1 MLTERQVLILKSII
15 LLYTSYGNP
24 IGSKTLM
31 NEAGMKFSSATIRN
45 EMVRLEELGF
55 IEKTHSSSGRIPSIK
70 GYRFYVDHLVHPTE
84 IQKKDIVTIKQSF
97 SNTFHQ
103 LDEIVVQS
111 AEVLSQLTSYTAIS
125 LGPELKDSKL
135 TGFRLVPLNEHRV
148 MVILVT
154 DKGHVENQVFSLP
167 KTIQPS
173 DLEKMVKIFNE
184 RLVGHTLMEVF
195 QKLKTE
201 MPILIN
207 KYAKSAEGMLTIL
220 DDVILQAGRDQIHVG
235 GRMNMLDYSIG
246 LDVEKFKS
254 IYSLMEDQHD
264 LAHLLTP
271 YHSGIEVRIGQ
282 ELDDE
287 LFDEFSLI
295 TASYNV
301 MGYGTGLI
309 ALLGPTSM
317 PYSKMISLV
326 DVFRNELSK
335 KIVDYYRSM
344 ED

>member
-1 MLTERQVLILKSII
+1 MLTERQILILKSII
-15 LLYTSYGNP
+15 ILYTNYGTP

-31 NEAGMKFSSATIRN
+31 TEAGLEFSSATIRN
-45 EMVRLEELGF
+45 EMVHLEELGF

-70 GYRFYVDHLVHPTE
+70 GYRFYVDHLIHPME
-84 IQKKDIVTIKQSF
+84 IQKKDLMTIKNSF
-97 SNTFHQ
+97 SNDFHQ

-125 LGPELKDSKL
+125 LGPELKESKL

-167 KTIQPS
+167 RTIQPS
-173 DLEKMVKIFNE
+173 DLEKMVNIFNE
-184 RLVGHTLMEVF
+184 QLVGHTLIEVF
-195 QKLKTE
+195 RKLETE
-201 MPILIN
+201 IPILIN
-207 KYAKSAEGMLTIL
+207 KYAKSAAGIVTIL
-220 DDVILQAGRDQIHVG
+220 DNIILQAGRDQIHVG
-235 GRMNMLDYSIG
+235 GRMNMLDYSMG
-246 LDVEKFKS
+246 LGVEKFKS

-271 YHSGIEVRIGQ
+271 HHDGIEVRIGQ
-282 ELDDE
+282 ELDED
-287 LFDEFSLI
+287 LLSEFSLI
-295 TASYNV
+295 TAGYHV
-301 MGYGTGLI
+301 RGYGTGLI

-335 KIVDYYRSM
+335 KVMDYYHSM

>member
-1 MLTERQVLILKSII
+1 MLTERQILILKSII
-15 LLYTSYGNP
+15 FLYTNYGTP

-31 NEAGMKFSSATIRN
+31 NEAGLSYSSATIRN
-45 EMVRLEELGF
+45 EMVHLEVLGF

-70 GYRFYVDHLVHPTE
+70 GYRFYVDHLIHPIE
-84 IQKKDIVTIKQSF
+84 IQKKDLITIKKSF
-97 SNTFHQ
+97 SNEFHH
-103 LDEIVVQS
+103 LDEIVIQS
-111 AEVLSQLTSYTAIS
+111 VELLSQLTSYTAIS
-125 LGPELKDSKL
+125 LGPELKDSRL
-135 TGFRLVPLNEHRV
+135 TGFRLVPLTENKV

-154 DKGHVENQVFSLP
+154 DKGHVENQMFSLP
-167 KTIQPS
+167 KTIQPK
-173 DLEKMVKIFNE
+173 DLEKMVTIFNE
-184 RLVGHTLMEVF
+184 RLVGHTLIEVF
-195 QKLKTE
+195 KKLETE
-201 MPILIN
+201 IPALIN
-207 KYAKSAEGMLTIL
+207 KYAKSAVGISSAL
-220 DDVILQAGRDQIHVG
+220 DTFILQAGRDQIHVG
-235 GRMNMLDYSIG
+235 GKMNMLDYSNG
-246 LDVEKFKS
+246 MNVEKFKL

-271 YHSGIEVRIGQ
+271 PQSGIEVKIGQ

-287 LFDEFSLI
+287 RFEGFSLI

-301 MGYGTGLI
+301 IGYGTGMI

-335 KIVDYYRSM
+335 KVIDYYHTM

>member
-1 MLTERQVLILKSII
+1 MLTERQILILKSII
-15 LLYTSYGNP
+15 FLYTNYGTP

-31 NEAGMKFSSATIRN
+31 NEAGLSYSSATIRN
-45 EMVRLEELGF
+45 EMVRLEVLGF

-70 GYRFYVDHLVHPTE
+70 GYRFYVDHLLHPIE
-84 IQKKDIVTIKQSF
+84 VQQKDLITIKKSF
-97 SNTFHQ
+97 SNEYHQ
-103 LDEIVVQS
+103 LDEIVIQS
-111 AEVLSQLTSYTAIS
+111 AELLSQLTSYTAIS
-125 LGPELKDSKL
+125 LGPELKDSRL
-135 TGFRLVPLNEHRV
+135 TGFRLVPLTENKV

-154 DKGHVENQVFSLP
+154 DKGHVENQMFSLP
-167 KTIQPS
+167 KTIQPK
-173 DLEKMVKIFNE
+173 DLEKMVTIFNE
-184 RLVGHTLMEVF
+184 RLVGHTLIEVF
-195 QKLKTE
+195 KKLETE
-201 MPILIN
+201 IPALIN
-207 KYAKSAEGMLTIL
+207 KYAKSAVGISSAL
-220 DDVILQAGRDQIHVG
+220 DTFILQAGRDQIHVG
-235 GRMNMLDYSIG
+235 GRMNMLDYSNG
-246 LDVEKFKS
+246 MNVEKFKL

-271 YHSGIEVRIGQ
+271 PQSGIEVKIGQ

-287 LFDEFSLI
+287 RFEGFSLI

-301 MGYGTGLI
+301 VGYGTGMI

-335 KIVDYYRSM
+335 KVIDYYHSM